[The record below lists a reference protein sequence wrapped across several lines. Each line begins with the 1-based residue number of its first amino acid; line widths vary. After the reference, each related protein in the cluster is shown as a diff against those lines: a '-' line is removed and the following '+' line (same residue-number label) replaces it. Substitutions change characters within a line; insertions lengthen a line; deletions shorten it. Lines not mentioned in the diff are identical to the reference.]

1 MFNIASSILRLRIRG
16 DVIWWFF
23 AKQME
28 SMIIVYDVGS
38 CFFASYSHVYLC
50 SGVCWGVNWHQL
62 RERWRKQNMICKL
75 HRSRQWNFEN
85 WQRTLCL
92 SMAQVCETWAERVH
106 WTGQMKETVKPRTVV
121 VRQLYICNH
130 LYILIRFVA
139 IFSKHFLM
147 AKHTLWSSR
156 DAQHL
161 GSTFWPKQCPQILW
175 LKICTTL
182 DSIIFM
188 SLDVFICVRC
198 FSICWLLMLFQ
209 E

>member
-1 MFNIASSILRLRIRG
+1 MLGPVF
-16 DVIWWFF
+16 
-23 AKQME
+23 
-28 SMIIVYDVGS
+28 
-38 CFFASYSHVYLC
+38 
-50 SGVCWGVNWHQL
+50 
-62 RERWRKQNMICKL
+62 L
-75 HRSRQWNFEN
+75 HRILTFICVQGFAEVWIGTSFEKDGASKT
-85 WQRTLCL
+85 WSASCTDLDSETLRTGSVRCVSLWL
-92 SMAQVCETWAERVH
+92 KFVETWAERVH